1 MRKELFELS
10 SQLGRALLQR
20 KASVTTAESCTG
32 GGVANAITA
41 VSGSSQWF
49 HSAYVTYA
57 NHAKHNML
65 GVPEALLLDQGAV
78 SEAVVTEMVK
88 GAAQAARADFAVAIS
103 GIAGPSGGSPAK
115 PVGTVWFAILGPQ
128 GIRSLKH
135 QFAGDREAVREQSV
149 QISLRELLHQV
160 SECTTVH
167 PYSN

>member
-1 MRKELFELS
+1 MKKEIFELS
-10 SQLGRALLQR
+10 SELGRALLEK

-32 GGVANAITA
+32 GGVGNAITA
-41 VSGSSQWF
+41 VSGSSQWI

-57 NHAKHNML
+57 NHAKHYLL

-78 SEAVVTEMVK
+78 SEAVVKEMVK
-88 GAAQAARADFAVAIS
+88 GAAQAAKSDFAVAIS
-103 GIAGPSGGSPAK
+103 GVAGPSGGSTAK

-149 QISLRELLHQV
+149 QISLQELLHQV

-167 PYSN
+167 SYSN

>member
-1 MRKELFELS
+1 
-10 SQLGRALLQR
+10 
-20 KASVTTAESCTG
+20 
-32 GGVANAITA
+32 
-41 VSGSSQWF
+41 
-49 HSAYVTYA
+49 
-57 NHAKHNML
+57 ML

-88 GAAQAARADFAVAIS
+88 GAAQAAKADFAVAIS
-103 GIAGPSGGSPAK
+103 GVAGPSGGSKAK

-149 QISLRELLHQV
+149 QISLQELLHQV